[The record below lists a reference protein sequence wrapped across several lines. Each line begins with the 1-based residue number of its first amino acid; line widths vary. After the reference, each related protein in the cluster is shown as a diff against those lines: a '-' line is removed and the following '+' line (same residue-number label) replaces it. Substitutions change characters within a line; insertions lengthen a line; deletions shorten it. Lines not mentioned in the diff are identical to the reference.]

1 MQKEPPPLFVMGQ
14 SLLQFVPTLEQALR
28 GYWLWSAHVEFEK
41 HSLKLATFPSEHV
54 QTLFFKEAILPLQNM
69 HEKFGLRVR
78 LPMNEPAIYLHI
90 FAFHF
95 RFHFY
100 REALLDRIREIKGD
114 EEYYPV
120 TDI

>member
-1 MQKEPPPLFVMGQ
+1 M
-14 SLLQFVPTLEQALR
+14 
-28 GYWLWSAHVEFEK
+28 EFEK
-41 HSLKLATFPSEHV
+41 HSLQLATFPSEHV
-54 QTLFFKEAILPLQNM
+54 QTLFFKEATLLLQDM
-69 HEKFGLRVR
+69 HEKFDLRVR
-78 LPMNEPAIYLHI
+78 LPMNETAIYLHI

-100 REALLDRIREIKGD
+100 REALLDRIREIEGD